1 MVTKKRVT
9 CLEPEVDSQNCAEF
23 CSAPLWSEW
32 VKVNECKMVRFC
44 ETKGWSQKISQIC
57 VGGMRRF
64 SKVEKA
70 STKRCP
76 PCPGPSEKEI
86 PCTMATFCGKKVQL
100 SNVRARFM
108 SVKPG
113 KEFKIRKI
121 SSTKRRHRIISEF
134 KISLEMVAKSRSRT
148 GSFWKRARFW
158 LGNLLLSNRRQ
169 RRFRDW
175 YRDCYQSEK
184 WR

>member
-1 MVTKKRVT
+1 MAKFRCLGDNLPFFLNQNLSWGEWSTCDSDLIATRTRNQTNQCHQPDQMVTKKGVT
-9 CLEPEVDSQNCAEF
+9 CLEPEVDSQNCADF
-23 CSAPLWSEW
+23 CSAPLWSDW

-44 ETKGWSQKISQIC
+44 ETKGWSQKNFRKC
-57 VGGMRRF
+57 VGVWAVEYI
-64 SKVEKA
+64 SEIEKV

-113 KEFKIRKI
+113 KEFKIAKI
-121 SSTKRRHRIISEF
+121 LSTRGATVIWRR
-134 KISLEMVAKSRSRT
+134 
-148 GSFWKRARFW
+148 
-158 LGNLLLSNRRQ
+158 
-169 RRFRDW
+169 
-175 YRDCYQSEK
+175 
-184 WR
+184 